1 MIKSLMS
8 GSWQISKSESDQ
20 ACSYNYQFTKNTDEG
35 KGWTKTFL
43 LLHGKLILGGGSDGE
58 NLPVMQETQVWSQ
71 GREDSLEKG
80 TAAHSSILGWTE
92 EPGALQFMGSQR
104 VRHNWATFTFF
115 HLAVFPWEEAS
126 IPPQVLSLL
135 HPGKIRL
142 ANCWVVKT
150 FYFFLVNNK
159 LGPYHSVG
167 ESNIHFQGLVGKI
180 I

>member
-8 GSWQISKSESDQ
+8 GYWQTSKSESDQ

-115 HLAVFPWEEAS
+115 HLAVSLRRSFYSTTSLKLTPSWKDQISQLLGCQS
-126 IPPQVLSLL
+126 ILFL
-135 HPGKIRL
+135 PG
-142 ANCWVVKT
+142 
-150 FYFFLVNNK
+150 
-159 LGPYHSVG
+159 
-167 ESNIHFQGLVGKI
+167 
-180 I
+180 